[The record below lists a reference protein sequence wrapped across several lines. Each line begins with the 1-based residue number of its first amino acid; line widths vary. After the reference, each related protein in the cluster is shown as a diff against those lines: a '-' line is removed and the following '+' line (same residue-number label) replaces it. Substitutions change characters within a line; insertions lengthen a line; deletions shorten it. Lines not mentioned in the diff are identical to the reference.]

1 MRYSADDPPG
11 VCVHGPS
18 ESDATL
24 LKGTDRAHVRQRRGF
39 FIVAA
44 TPENGLSKPT
54 AFELVPRY
62 CRRRRLLLWYPERHL
77 GKLSDGDLL
86 ALRTELARVIG

>member
-1 MRYSADDPPG
+1 MRYSADDHRDDWPPT
-11 VCVHGPS
+11 P
-18 ESDATL
+18 T
-24 LKGTDRAHVRQRRGF
+24 RQRFRERGF

-44 TPENGLSKPT
+44 TPENGLSKST

-62 CRRRRLLLWYPERHL
+62 CRRRRMLLWYPERHL